1 MCRLTHWKTT
11 SKNNSSYFS
20 RRFPA
25 SSLQDLQQPF
35 RRHRRN
41 VLLRQILALAF
52 IFVCTTV
59 AWVVLG
65 STIFARTY
73 GANQQL
79 QGHVASTWGTSQEQS
94 PPTAHYTVTEQTT
107 STTVENGKLVA
118 HNEKIEHHVPL
129 PLEST
134 RVRVNI
140 HLEPRQ
146 KGLLWYSTYTVNF
159 GGDYVFRNT
168 TSEAQNVAFRLNF
181 PAQKAIY
188 DGLQMQIDDQVV
200 PLATDDQGTVAQATV
215 PPQSTAKLHVAYRSQ
230 GLDSWRYK
238 LAEGIAQARDFQ
250 LIMQTNFRDI
260 DFADD
265 TLSPTSKLLADG
277 GWQLTWQYSSL
288 VSGFQ
293 IGMTMPEKLQPG
305 PLAGEI
311 SYAAPVSLFFF
322 FFLIFIITT
331 LRDID
336 LHPMNYFFL
345 ATAFFAFHLLLAY
358 LVDHISIHGA
368 MVISSMVSVLLV
380 VSYLRLVVG
389 MRFAA
394 LEAGTAQL
402 IYLVLFSYAFFWR
415 GFTGLSITIIAI
427 ITLFVV
433 MQATGRIRWSERFA
447 ARSRKPLPNTL

>member
-1 MCRLTHWKTT
+1 M
-11 SKNNSSYFS
+11 
-20 RRFPA
+20 
-25 SSLQDLQQPF
+25 
-35 RRHRRN
+35 
-41 VLLRQILALAF
+41 LRQILALAF
-52 IFVCTTV
+52 IFLCTTI
-59 AWVVLG
+59 AWMILG
-65 STIFARTY
+65 STISSRTY

-79 QGHVASTWGTSQEQS
+79 QGHVSSTWGTSQEQS
-94 PPTAHYTVTEQTT
+94 PPTAHYTVAEPTS
-107 STTVENGKLVA
+107 STTVENGKIVV
-118 HNEKIEHHVPL
+118 HNDKIERRIPL
-129 PLEST
+129 SLESSRI
-134 RVRVNI
+134 RVKI
-140 HLEPRQ
+140 DLDPRQ
-146 KGLLWYSTYTVNF
+146 KGLLWYSTYAVDF
-159 GGDYVFRNT
+159 GGDYVFRND
-168 TSEAQNVAFRLNF
+168 SVVAQNVSFRLKF

-188 DGLQMQIDDQVV
+188 DGLQMKVDDQVV
-200 PLATDDQGTVAQATV
+200 PLATDDQGTVGQATV
-215 PPQSTAKLHVAYRSQ
+215 PPESTAKLHVAYRSQ
-230 GLDSWRYK
+230 GLDSWRYH
-238 LAEGIAQARDFQ
+238 LGDGIAQARDLQ
-250 LIMQTNFRDI
+250 LVMQTNFRDI

-265 TLSPTSKLLADG
+265 TLSPTAKLLTDG
-277 GWQLTWQYSSL
+277 GWQLTWQYSNL

-322 FFLIFIITT
+322 FFLMFIITA

-358 LVDHISIHGA
+358 LVDHISILAA
-368 MVISSMVSVLLV
+368 MAISSLVSVLLV

-433 MQATGRIRWSERFA
+433 MQVTGRIRWSERFA
-447 ARSRKPLPNTL
+447 ARSRKPMPNTL